1 MRVIQYKD
9 IPKLAGQE
17 LGTSKWLLVDQAMI
31 NKFAD
36 TTGDHQWIHVDVE
49 RAKREIGGTIAHGF
63 LTLSLMA
70 NMHPEDVRFEGVTK
84 GINYGCNKM
93 RFTEPVPA
101 GTRIRMHQKIL
112 SVEPKNGGYLMTREN
127 KIEIEGKARPALVA
141 EWLGLV
147 FGA

>member
-101 GTRIRMHQKIL
+101 GSRIRMHQKIL

-127 KIEIEGKARPALVA
+127 KIEIEGKPRPALVA

-147 FGA
+147 FG